1 MNHPVLNTLREDG
14 FDFIKTLQ
22 NVDEETLTG
31 FQVEHLQATAS
42 IRKFCDGFDS
52 TGEDAFARG
61 LIIGISSGFLVMAKQ
76 NPKLLNET
84 CAQLMALIAIF
95 TRNNKNILTGLDL
108 K

>member
-1 MNHPVLNTLREDG
+1 M
-14 FDFIKTLQ
+14 
-22 NVDEETLTG
+22 DEETLTG

-42 IRKFCDGFDS
+42 IRKFCETFGS
-52 TGEDAFARG
+52 TGEDEMARG
-61 LIIGISSGFLVMAKQ
+61 IVLGITSGFLVMAKQ

-95 TRNNKNILTGLDL
+95 TRNNKNILSGLDL